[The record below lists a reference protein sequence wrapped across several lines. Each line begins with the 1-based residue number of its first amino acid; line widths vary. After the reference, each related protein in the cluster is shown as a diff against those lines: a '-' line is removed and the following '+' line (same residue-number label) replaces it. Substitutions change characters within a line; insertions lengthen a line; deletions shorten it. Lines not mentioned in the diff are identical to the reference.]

1 MARDAVGDLI
11 QNLFLVLLVDV
22 RQVASAPLLCIKA
35 ERATTP
41 HAQWLGFDGRSSNEA
56 AVREE
61 GLAIV
66 LDSAASQLAGLRRF
80 DGHNPKRGCST
91 SASHCPTRVVT
102 VMGGEG
108 E

>member
-1 MARDAVGDLI
+1 M
-11 QNLFLVLLVDV
+11 LLVDV
-22 RQVASAPLLCIKA
+22 RQGASAPLLRIEA
-35 ERATTP
+35 ERAGTP
-41 HAQWLGFDGRSSNEA
+41 CAQWLGFDGRSSNEA

-66 LDSAASQLAGLRRF
+66 LDSVASQLAGLRRS
-80 DGHNPKRGCST
+80 DGHNPKRGSST
-91 SASHCPTRVVT
+91 SASRCPTRVVT